1 MKSRWMDY
9 AASFGVASLFS
20 ILMLGCYEIN
30 KMAGDVVLL
39 SMPVWMAGAG
49 FFLGRA
55 LARVAVMPVVVLA
68 MVACIAFA
76 MASSA
81 LLEHLDTIRDGYI
94 SNGLFFYYKNFLG
107 FISQIASIVCG
118 AFAALGC
125 IRARRRFREAAF
137 GD

>member
-68 MVACIAFA
+68 MVACTAFVLA
-76 MASSA
+76 GSA
-81 LLEHLDTIRDGYI
+81 LLENLDTVRDGYI
-94 SNGLFFYYKNFLG
+94 SNGMFFYYKTFLG
-107 FISQIASIVCG
+107 FIGHIASIVCG

-125 IRARRRFREAAF
+125 LKARRRLREGAL